1 MTGAASGIG
10 RAVSQELARRGTTV
24 IAADLNKSGVEEAV
38 RLMVEAGG
46 KAESARVDVAKRDE
60 VQSLVDD
67 VASKYGR
74 LDYMFNNAGIGVLGE
89 VRDMQPDHWQRTIDV
104 NLWGVIHGSL
114 AAYRVMVPRRNGH
127 IVNTASIAG
136 LIPAPMLT
144 AYSVAK
150 HGVVG
155 LSASLRA
162 EGADLGIKVSAVC
175 PGLVRTGLYETIT
188 LVNAERDSLVAR
200 IPIKP
205 IDPRQAARAILRGV
219 ERNREIIVFPANARA
234 IWILTRLSR
243 GVGQWLARQTI
254 KEFRKIRTGPS

>member
-10 RAVSQELARRGTTV
+10 RAVSEELARRGTTV
-24 IAADLNKSGVEEAV
+24 IAADLNQTGVEDAV
-38 RLMVEAGG
+38 RLILEGG
-46 KAESARVDVAKRDE
+46 GRAESAHVDVANRDQ

-67 VASKYGR
+67 AVSKYGR
-74 LDYMFNNAGIGVLGE
+74 LDYMFNNAGIGVVGE
-89 VRDMQPDHWQRTIDV
+89 VRDMEPDHWQRTIDV

-114 AAYRVMVPRRNGH
+114 AAYKVMVARRGGH
-127 IVNTASIAG
+127 IVNTASLAG
-136 LIPAPMLT
+136 LVPSPTLA

-155 LSASLRA
+155 LSTSLRA
-162 EGADLGIKVSAVC
+162 EGAGLGVKVSAVC

-188 LVNAERDSLVAR
+188 LVNAERDTLVKR

-205 IDPRQAARAILRGV
+205 IDPRQAAQAILRGV
-219 ERNREIIVFPANARA
+219 ERNREIIVFPANAQA
-234 IWILTRLSR
+234 LWMLTRLSR
-243 GVGQWLARQTI
+243 GVGQWLARQTV